1 LEIDK
6 SNIEGFTERAVQM
19 REEEVAVA
27 GALVEEE
34 RERITRER
42 VAMTEEFKDKMESLN
57 KKWAEVKCGQRF
69 EEKIE
74 SEVFLVG
81 L

>member
-1 LEIDK
+1 MEIDK

-27 GALVEEE
+27 SALVEEE

-42 VAMTEEFKDKMESLN
+42 VAMTAEFKDKMESLN
-57 KKWAEVKCGQRF
+57 KKWAEVKRCCQKV
-69 EEKIE
+69 EERNRQ
-74 SEVFLVG
+74 
-81 L
+81 

>member
-1 LEIDK
+1 
-6 SNIEGFTERAVQM
+6 M

-57 KKWAEVKCGQRF
+57 KKWAEVKCSQTV
-69 EEKIE
+69 EEKNRE
-74 SEVFLVG
+74 
-81 L
+81 

>member
-1 LEIDK
+1 M
-6 SNIEGFTERAVQM
+6 NIEGFTERAVQM

-57 KKWAEVKCGQRF
+57 KKWAEVKCCQTV
-69 EEKIE
+69 EEKNRE
-74 SEVFLVG
+74 
-81 L
+81 

>member
-1 LEIDK
+1 M
-6 SNIEGFTERAVQM
+6 NIEGFTERAVQM

-42 VAMTEEFKDKMESLN
+42 VAMTEEFKHKRESLN
-57 KKWAEVKCGQRF
+57 KKWAEVKCSQTVK
-69 EEKIE
+69 EKNRE
-74 SEVFLVG
+74 
-81 L
+81 

>member
-1 LEIDK
+1 M
-6 SNIEGFTERAVQM
+6 NIEGFTERAVQM

-57 KKWAEVKCGQRF
+57 KKWAEVKCSQKV
-69 EEKIE
+69 EEKNRE
-74 SEVFLVG
+74 
-81 L
+81 